1 MQPCG
6 PAGERSQQWALP
18 EASAASVAH
27 RKAAEEADVSKLVDA
42 ANAGEVKEIDAK
54 KKEKEDEVSVHT
66 NNTCCD

>member
-1 MQPCG
+1 M
-6 PAGERSQQWALP
+6 
-18 EASAASVAH
+18 AH